1 MADIFKF
8 LELRG
13 HTYSDK
19 DGIVTVYTNTGQ
31 KPKRSLIFRLLSR
44 ARKALLDRDK

>member
-1 MADIFKF
+1 MADIYDIRKSQ
-8 LELRG
+8 G
-13 HTYSDK
+13 YTYSDK
-19 DGIVTVYTNTGQ
+19 DGFVTVYTNTGQ